1 MACGP
6 CAKRRANQPRGQ
18 TKTVPIQPN
27 KSRDNSAP
35 VQGSRL
41 RDKLRFTGRWLFMKH
56 IDRDV
61 FNSLPTSFT
70 SVLVANIADMAKNAR
85 TSRDE
90 AAVAYALTDNV
101 IQRNQAIECQA
112 RYEVCRDILIMLG
125 RTNELQ
131 SGNE

>member
-1 MACGP
+1 
-6 CAKRRANQPRGQ
+6 
-18 TKTVPIQPN
+18 
-27 KSRDNSAP
+27 
-35 VQGSRL
+35 
-41 RDKLRFTGRWLFMKH
+41 MKH

-70 SVLVANIADMAKNAR
+70 NVLVANIADMAKNAR

-90 AAVAYALTDNV
+90 AAVAYTLTDNA
-101 IQRNQAIECQA
+101 IQRNQAIECHA

-131 SGNE
+131 SGNEQ